1 MDWLKS
7 YCDFDFGL
15 RQFSLFLWW
24 KKCTYIFQGFF
35 SHLDLENFSNFYQGS
50 FISKKIMDKIF
61 YVTKI
66 RIDLFQNGLYPC
78 VQLLSNQKLLTLLP
92 LTTFFLF
99 DGWTKFV
106 IIFVKIF
113 HCWFSTFLTQSFK
126 NVRIFTSKTS

>member
-24 KKCTYIFQGFF
+24 KNVPTFFKDFFPIFQIFIRGFI
-35 SHLDLENFSNFYQGS
+35 YQQ
-50 FISKKIMDKIF
+50 KIMDKIF